1 MLLTNECSSRI
12 IFILPIKARQIMIL
26 SLWKL
31 LNLYILAGPKPK
43 CFIMLAGPNIN
54 IFSQLYY
61 YSEFFL
67 EQKSCS
73 HSCEIWC
80 WYLSISTLIFTHI
93 WHCPN
98 RLLVHYWH
106 IRYRS
111 PTIHISS
118 NVFNPAYYD
127 HFIFIILSFYYSM
140 PSTKRFT

>member
-1 MLLTNECSSRI
+1 MKTFKI
-12 IFILPIKARQIMIL
+12 PIVWPGKSLKVLSCWPGQI
-26 SLWKL
+26 
-31 LNLYILAGPKPK
+31 Y
-43 CFIMLAGPNIN
+43 IN
-54 IFSQLYY
+54 IFSELFYTDF
-61 YSEFFL
+61 SWTN
-67 EQKSCS
+67 SCS

-106 IRYRS
+106 IRYWL

-127 HFIFIILSFYYSM
+127 HFFTHNNNIFFTLCRVLKCLLCGPGQCPLVYSETNSI
-140 PSTKRFT
+140 PP